1 MPDTTHNKFE
11 MNPSKIR
18 HVRLKKLP
26 KTYDLWGRQKS
37 KPIKWGL
44 NVTHPSNI
52 VDINCFSYARC
63 HSHQVRDESIK
74 VQAREIEK
82 TAKTSALCFQ
92 VPNEMSLFSWFF
104 HFDFTLF
111 CGHTKSICQHL
122 LTMTESNPQCLMLT
136 MTLSN
141 AKCLT
146 FAFFTYAEVACT
158 IYFDTLYIFFVD
170 CPSSDEL
177 EVKFKK
183 ASYFRFLTPFPRG
196 ILVVCVCVLKE
207 IQHCC
212 TNA

>member
-1 MPDTTHNKFE
+1 MPDHIKSE
-11 MNPSKIR
+11 MNPSR
-18 HVRLKKLP
+18 FRPVRLKKQ
-26 KTYDLWGRQKS
+26 QK
-37 KPIKWGL
+37 P
-44 NVTHPSNI
+44 V
-52 VDINCFSYARC
+52 
-63 HSHQVRDESIK
+63 
-74 VQAREIEK
+74 
-82 TAKTSALCFQ
+82 LCVFRYPL
-92 VPNEMSLFSWFF
+92 PNEMSLFSWFF

-111 CGHTKSICQHL
+111 CGHPKSICQHL

-183 ASYFRFLTPFPRG
+183 ASYFRF
-196 ILVVCVCVLKE
+196 
-207 IQHCC
+207 
-212 TNA
+212 